1 MFRYEDSARCSLLV
15 GSGGFE
21 RAGFLAGGEVAG
33 AEDGEVGGVA
43 LINVDE
49 GRVGG
54 ADDVVPCFHFLGVG
68 GPVGDKWTSGI
79 DVDVELTGGRFV
91 VGIGEAVGYAGAVDD
106 VLNKLDTRILSRRKR
121 GNDPRSEGERVG
133 EGFGVCF
140 EAI

>member
-1 MFRYEDSARCSLLV
+1 MFRYEDSARCSLSV
-15 GSGGFE
+15 GCGGFG

-68 GPVGDKWTSGI
+68 GPVGDEWTSGT
-79 DVDVELTGGRFV
+79 DVNVKLAGGRFV

-106 VLNKLDTRILSRRKR
+106 VMNKLDTRILSRRKR
-121 GNDPRSEGERVG
+121 GNYSRAER
-133 EGFGVCF
+133 E
-140 EAI
+140 